1 MLMGEFMHTLDP
13 KGRVFLPAK
22 WREELAGEVIVTKG
36 HERCLYLMTRER
48 FEMRKDH
55 LDQLSSNRKINRDH
69 NRIFFSSG
77 SEEPVDK
84 SGRMSI
90 PAGLRQY
97 AGLDK
102 DVAVIGV
109 SDRAEIWDRKA
120 WAEYQEGIDSYQSL
134 AEQLD

>member
-1 MLMGEFMHTLDP
+1 MLLGEFLHTLDS
-13 KGRVFLPAK
+13 KGRIFLPSK

-36 HERCLYLMTRER
+36 HESCLYVMTKEQFER
-48 FEMRKDH
+48 RRAQLER
-55 LDQLSSNRKINRDH
+55 LSSNRKIHRDH

-97 AGLDK
+97 ASLEK
-102 DVAVIGV
+102 EVVLLGV
-109 SDRAEIWDRKA
+109 SDRVEIWDRSV
-120 WAEYQEGIDSYQSL
+120 WADYQQSIDSYEAL
-134 AEQLD
+134 AEQID